1 MKIINVDPEIMGGM
15 PVFNGTR
22 VPIKN
27 LFDTL
32 ECGENIDDFLDG
44 FPSVTRKQVT
54 GLLETTYQLV
64 ATSALLFDENFV
76 LTER

>member
-1 MKIINVDPEIMGGM
+1 MKIINVDAEIMSGM

-27 LFDTL
+27 LFDCL

-44 FPSVTRKQVT
+44 FPSVKREQVI
-54 GLLETTYQLV
+54 GLLELSERV
-64 ATSALLFDENFV
+64 MSSVSAQLFDENPV
-76 LTER
+76 G

>member
-1 MKIINVDPEIMGGM
+1 MKIINVDQEIMGGM

-44 FPSVTRKQVT
+44 FPSVNRRQIN
-54 GLLETTYQLV
+54 GLFELLQQMISL
-64 ATSALLFDENFV
+64 SALMFDENY
-76 LTER
+76 TPAME